1 MASIIGKEW
10 VDISKQLDIV
20 IDKIFPNEDWK
31 NGKNLYEKRKKV
43 FDYLKNKVKHDN
55 YLFNKI
61 QKGKATRN
69 MTKEMFS
76 VIENQVGISNG
87 IAQAYKLLLDR
98 IGIYSMVV
106 FCSVNYGKDN
116 VGSLIK
122 FIENPNDMKAVKKF
136 LNETDKKGINVDDHM
151 FNLVQNV
158 DGTFSFDDVTFAV
171 VSKEK
176 ANKFFDYDIIK
187 AYELGQ
193 NKIKG
198 MPSVILNMNIGKD
211 QILMEER
218 IAEAKLDKDSL
229 VLLPKNI
236 KIQGEK

>member
-1 MASIIGKEW
+1 MSALRGKQW
-10 VDISKQLDIV
+10 IDVVKQIDIV
-20 IDKIFPNEDWK
+20 LDKIFPDEDWK
-31 NGKNLYEKRKKV
+31 NNKNVYEKRKIV
-43 FDYLKNKVKHDN
+43 FDYLKNKVKYDN
-55 YLFNKI
+55 HLFNKI
-61 QKGKATRN
+61 QTGKANRN

-76 VIENQVGISNG
+76 VIENNTGISNG

-98 IGIYSMVV
+98 LGIYSMVV

-122 FIENPNDMKAVKKF
+122 FVENPNDMKAVKKF
-136 LNETDKKGINVDDHM
+136 LKETDKKGINVDDHM

-176 ANKFFDYDIIK
+176 SNKFFDYDIIK

-198 MPSVILNMNIGKD
+198 MPSIILNMNIGKD
-211 QILMEER
+211 DILIQEK
-218 IAEAKLDKDSL
+218 IIEAKLDRECL
-229 VLLPKNI
+229 VPLPKNI
-236 KIQGEK
+236 RIQKI

>member
-1 MASIIGKEW
+1 MSAVREKEW
-10 VDISKQLDIV
+10 TDVSKQIDIV
-20 IDKIFPNEDWK
+20 IDKIFK
-31 NGKNLYEKRKKV
+31 NGEYKKNNAYENRKII
-43 FDYLKNKVKHDN
+43 FEYLKNKVKHDN
-55 YLFNKI
+55 HLFNKI
-61 QKGKATRN
+61 QKGKGNRN
-69 MTKEMFS
+69 ITKEMFS
-76 VIENQVGISNG
+76 VIENNIGISNG
-87 IAQAYKLLLDR
+87 IAQAYKLILDR

-122 FIENPNDMKAVKKF
+122 FVENPNDMKAVKKF
-136 LNETDKKGINVDDHM
+136 LKENDKKGLNVDDHM
-151 FNLVQNV
+151 FNLVQNE

-176 ANKFFDYDIIK
+176 ADKFFDYDIIN

-211 QILMEER
+211 EILIQEK
-218 IAEAKLDKDSL
+218 IVEAKLDRECL
-229 VLLPKNI
+229 VPLPKNI
-236 KIQGEK
+236 KIQS